1 VSWLVIRDG
10 PRVRWG
16 GDLRRRHIFD
26 GFVERSD
33 AVSIEDR
40 HPAAMRTALRPLRP
54 RRWQVWRSRPRVLSA
69 ELLTD
74 AQLATLH
81 GADPIA
87 VDVHD
92 EPVLQPRSLGVRFEP
107 AQEAALAAR
116 FRANLRAFRLA
127 VAPSAG
133 LARLAGLDLERTI
146 IASNGTET
154 SHVRP
159 LPWPDRPM
167 IGMVSGAA
175 PNRGIE
181 ALIEAA
187 RSLRTEFPTLGLD
200 LWLTA
205 TGEGSAAYLD
215 RIREFIVD
223 SPWIS
228 LDSASYENLSEA
240 LGRSTVLTVPNP
252 VDAYGQTILPIK
264 LFDSMA
270 AGRPVVVTPGA
281 EMRRVVE
288 SREVGVVAAGDRP
301 DDLAAAIGP
310 LLSDPAR
317 ARKLGANARRVAETE
332 YDWAVIGRRLA
343 AEITSRVR

>member
-40 HPAAMRTALRPLRP
+40 HPAAIRTALRPLRP
-54 RRWQVWRSRPRVLSA
+54 RRWQVWGSRPRVLSA

-92 EPVLQPRSLGVRFEP
+92 EPVVQRRSLGISTD
-107 AQEAALAAR
+107 AADE
-116 FRANLRAFRLA
+116 ANLRSRLRANVRTFRLA
-127 VAPSAG
+127 VAPSAS
-133 LARLAGLDLERTI
+133 LARLAKLEPERTI
-146 IASNGTET
+146 IAPNGTET
-154 SHVRP
+154 AHVRP
-159 LPWPDRPM
+159 QPWPEHPVVGM
-167 IGMVSGAA
+167 ISGAA
-175 PNRGIE
+175 PHRGIE
-181 ALIEAA
+181 ELIQATRA
-187 RSLRTEFPTLGLD
+187 IRADIKDVRLH

-205 TGEGSAAYLD
+205 TGEASAAYLE
-215 RIREFIVD
+215 RLRD
-223 SPWIS
+223 SIGDEPWIS
-228 LDSASYENLSEA
+228 LASAEYAHLSDA
-240 LGRSTVLTVPNP
+240 LGRSTILTVPNP
-252 VDAYGQTILPIK
+252 VDEYNQTILPIK

-270 AGRPVVVTPGA
+270 AGRPVVVTPCV
-281 EMRRVVE
+281 EMSALVE
-288 SREVGVVAAGDRP
+288 RHDVGVVAPGDRP
-301 DDLAAAIGP
+301 ADLAAAIAP
-310 LLSDPAR
+310 LLGDEAR
-317 ARKLGANARRVAETE
+317 ARRLGANARQVAESE